1 MSVKLTRRAMVSG
14 LLSTVAGAAL
24 ADAPLS
30 SLRPSVRPAS
40 APTVAA
46 LAPMQSP
53 IPRIAPRT
61 RATLEQLIAAAN
73 LDGTVGCVLADAQT
87 GEVFESV
94 DGDIALPPASVTK
107 AVTALYALDTLGGAY
122 RFETRIF
129 AVGAVSEGILD
140 GDLILAG
147 GGDPTLSADHLA
159 ELAVA
164 LKTAGVVQVTG
175 RFLCWR
181 GALPYAEEI
190 EPSQLDHLG
199 YNPAVS
205 GLNLNYNR
213 VHFEWKRVNGAWQTT
228 MDARTDDRVPRVRMA
243 RVRIVDRGAPVFD
256 TDQPDNWTVARSAL
270 GNGGSR
276 WMPVRQPALY
286 AGDVFQ
292 TLASEVGITLPE
304 AEVIDDLPEGG
315 IQLARH
321 ASPTLRQILQE
332 MLLYSTNLTAEICGL
347 AATQAKFGTPLRIEL
362 SAAQM
367 TRWVGETYGVE
378 CDFTDHSGLS
388 DENRISANAMA
399 KLLLAVHADDD
410 LRPIL
415 RRIAMRDGDN
425 NRLENFPIEVRAKTG
440 TLNFVSSLAGYVET
454 SNGSDVVFAIF
465 AADLERRARGKAAG
479 DEVPAGSIEW
489 NRRAKRLQQTLLQ
502 RWGLT
507 ERDDT
512 PFSQG
517 VDIDAQLDA
526 TKDRAAPIGGVSLD
540 TLVSD

>member
-14 LLSTVAGAAL
+14 LLSGVAGAAL
-24 ADAPLS
+24 AEAPLV
-30 SLRPSVRPAS
+30 SLRPNLRSNVTPAVL
-40 APTVAA
+40 APT
-46 LAPMQSP
+46 QSP
-53 IPRIAPRT
+53 IPRVAPRV
-61 RATLEQLIAAAN
+61 RASIEQLIAAAD
-73 LDGTVGCVLADAQT
+73 LDGTVGVVLAKADT
-87 GEVFESV
+87 GEVLEAV
-94 DGDIALPPASVTK
+94 DTDIALPPASVTK
-107 AVTALYALDTLGGAY
+107 AVTALYALDTLGGAF
-122 RFETRIF
+122 RFVTRLF
-129 AVGAVSEGILD
+129 AVGAVQNGVLD

-164 LKTAGVVQVTG
+164 LKEAGVTGVTG

-213 VHFEWKRVNGAWQTT
+213 VHFEWRRVSGTWQTT
-228 MDARTDDRVPRVRMA
+228 MDARTDDRVPPVSMA
-243 RVRIVDRGAPVFD
+243 RVRIVDRGAPVFA
-256 TDQPDNWTVARSAL
+256 TSAPDQWSVARSAL

-292 TLASEVGITLPE
+292 TLARGAGVTLP
-304 AEVIDDLPEGG
+304 APEVVDDLPNGRVELV
-315 IQLARH
+315 QHSSA
-321 ASPTLRQILQE
+321 TLRTILQE
-332 MLLYSTNLTAEICGL
+332 MLLYSTNLTAEVCGL
-347 AATQAKFGTPLRIEL
+347 AATQAKFRTSLKIEN

-367 TRWVGETYGVE
+367 TRWVGETFGVE
-378 CDFTDHSGLS
+378 CDFKDHSGLS
-388 DENRISANAMA
+388 DENRVSSGGMV
-399 KLLLAVHADDD
+399 KLLLAVGADGP

-415 RRIAMRDGDN
+415 RRIAMRDADN
-425 NRLENFPIEVRAKTG
+425 NRIESYPIEVRAKTG

-454 SNGSDVVFAIF
+454 ADGSDVVFAII
-465 AADLERRARGKAAG
+465 AADLDRRARGKAAG

-489 NRRAKRLQQTLLQ
+489 NRRAKRLQQFLLQ

-507 ERDDT
+507 YRDDT

-517 VDIDAQLDA
+517 VDIDAQLDQV
-526 TKDRAAPIGGVSLD
+526 AAD
-540 TLVSD
+540 

>member
-1 MSVKLTRRAMVSG
+1 MSITGTRRAFVGG
-14 LLSTVAGAAL
+14 LLSSVAGAAL
-24 ADAPLS
+24 AEAPLA
-30 SLRPSVRPAS
+30 SLRPRARTVVTPVSS
-40 APTVAA
+40 APDV
-46 LAPMQSP
+46 SP
-53 IPRIAPRT
+53 IPRIAPRV
-61 RATLEQLIAAAN
+61 RATLEQLIAAAD
-73 LDGTVGCVLADAQT
+73 LDGTVGCVLADAST
-87 GEVFESV
+87 GEILEAV
-94 DGDIALPPASVTK
+94 DGEVSLPPASVTK
-107 AVTALYALDTLGGAY
+107 AVSALYALDTLGGAF
-122 RFETRIF
+122 RFVTRVF
-129 AVGAVSEGILD
+129 AVGAINDGILD

-159 ELAVA
+159 DLAVA
-164 LKTAGVVQVTG
+164 LKDVGVVRVTG
-175 RFLCWR
+175 RLLCWR

-213 VHFEWKRVNGAWQTT
+213 VHFEWRRVNGTWQTT
-228 MDARTDDRVPRVRMA
+228 MDARTDERVPRVSMA
-243 RVRIVDRGAPVFD
+243 RVRIVDRGSPVFA
-256 TDQPDNWTVARSAL
+256 TDAPDSWSVARSAL

-292 TLASEVGITLPE
+292 TLARDVGITLP
-304 AEVIDDLPEGG
+304 APEVVDDLPEGRMELV
-315 IQLARH
+315 QH
-321 ASPTLRQILQE
+321 ASPTLRTILQE

-347 AATQAKFGTPLRIEL
+347 AATEAKFRTSLEIEN

-378 CDFTDHSGLS
+378 CDFKDHSGLS
-388 DENRISANAMA
+388 DENRISASAMA
-399 KLLLAVHADDD
+399 KLLLAVYGDDD
-410 LRPIL
+410 LRPIM
-415 RRIAMRDGDN
+415 RRIAMRDADN
-425 NRLENFPIEVRAKTG
+425 NRIENYPIEVRAKTG

-454 SNGSDVVFAIF
+454 SDGSDVVFAIF

-489 NRRAKRLQQTLLQ
+489 NRRAKRLQQVLLQ

-507 ERDDT
+507 SRDDG

-517 VDIDAQLDA
+517 IDIDAQIDEAQLNDA
-526 TKDRAAPIGGVSLD
+526 PRGGVSLD
-540 TLVSD
+540 ALVSD